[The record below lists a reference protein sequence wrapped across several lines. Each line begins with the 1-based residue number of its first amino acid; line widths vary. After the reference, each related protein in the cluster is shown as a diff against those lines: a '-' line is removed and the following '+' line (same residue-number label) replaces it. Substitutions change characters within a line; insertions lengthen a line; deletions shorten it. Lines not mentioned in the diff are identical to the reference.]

1 MKLGMLK
8 LVAVGDVVAGIGY
21 RGAEDCFIVV

>member
-8 LVAVGDVVAGIGY
+8 LVAVGEAVDGIGY
-21 RGAEDCFIVV
+21 RGTEDCFIVV